1 MVNRGNIFTKVKA
14 SMNKTKVKEELL
26 IERMID
32 GRPSD
37 TTTFSRARQLAILGV
52 VGYDISK
59 K

>member
-1 MVNRGNIFTKVKA
+1 
-14 SMNKTKVKEELL
+14 MNKTKIKEGLL
-26 IERMID
+26 IERLID

-37 TTTFSRARQLAILGV
+37 TTTFSRAKQLAILGV